1 MPTLTDLPV
10 DLIVIHVMQ
19 DLSAPDLLRLS
30 QVNRSLERLVSKDS
44 LWKLQC
50 RRDFESDDLNLDV
63 VHSIIHTGTL
73 S

>member
-1 MPTLTDLPV
+1 MPALTDLPV
-10 DLIVIHVMQ
+10 DLMIIRVMQ
-19 DLSAPDLLRLS
+19 DLLAPDLLRLS
-30 QVNRSLERLVSKDS
+30 QVNRSLEHLVSKVS

-50 RRDFESDDLNLDV
+50 RRDFESDDLNLDL